1 MASLADQ
8 RAALRRHIGTW
19 GAWSFGFAYA
29 PSDQARAAAAA
40 IEAAGYGCVWYPETL
55 DSREAFVNAA
65 VLLGATERMLVATG
79 IASIWSRDAR
89 ATVQAARTLAD
100 ASHDRFVLGLG
111 VSHKPLIDTRGH
123 VYGKPVATMR
133 AYLEAMTAADDAVEP
148 GRTVPT
154 VLAALRPAMLRL
166 AAEHAVGAHPYLVTV
181 EHTALARAELGP
193 DPLLLVEHKV
203 VIDEDPESARRRARE
218 EIAWYL
224 QAENYVRNL
233 EWLGFA
239 PEEIADGGSD
249 RLVDALVFHGSAEQ
263 VAERLRE
270 HVAAGADHVAVH
282 PCRDERDPMG
292 VATLQALAP
301 LLR

>member
-1 MASLADQ
+1 MSSLAEQ
-8 RAALRRHIGTW
+8 RAALRRRIGTW

-40 IEAAGYGCVWYPETL
+40 IEEAGYGCVWYPETL

-100 ASHDRFVLGLG
+100 ASDDRFVLGLG
-111 VSHKPLIDTRGH
+111 VSHKPLIDVRGH
-123 VYGKPVATMR
+123 TYGKPVATMR

-148 GRTVPT
+148 GRHVPT

-239 PEEIADGGSD
+239 PEEIADGGAD
-249 RLVDALVFHGSAEQ
+249 RLVDALVFHGTAEQ
-263 VAERLRE
+263 VAERLRA
-270 HVAAGADHVAVH
+270 HLDAGADHVAVH